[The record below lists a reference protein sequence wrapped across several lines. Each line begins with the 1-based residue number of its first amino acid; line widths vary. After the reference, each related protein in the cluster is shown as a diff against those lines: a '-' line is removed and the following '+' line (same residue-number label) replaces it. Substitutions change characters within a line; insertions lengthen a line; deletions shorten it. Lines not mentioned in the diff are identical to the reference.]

1 MVAPLNQ
8 ALATKENIQE
18 TSSYTYVGVNL
29 VGSGMR
35 PSNKIVREN
44 PAKMPEDVRA
54 KQTST
59 YNQRLIKIPV

>member
-18 TSSYTYVGVNL
+18 TSSYTYVDVNL
-29 VGSGMR
+29 GGNGMR

-44 PAKMPEDVRA
+44 TAKMPEDVRA